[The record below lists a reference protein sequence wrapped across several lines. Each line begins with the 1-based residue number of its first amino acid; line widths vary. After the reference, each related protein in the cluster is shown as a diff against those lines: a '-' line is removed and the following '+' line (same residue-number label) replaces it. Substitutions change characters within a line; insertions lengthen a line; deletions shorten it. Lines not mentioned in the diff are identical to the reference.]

1 MKKIAILIV
10 FLIAVGTA
18 IFFIYTQFYDADSS
32 VNNDKASPSQVDTK
46 VDTVSQKDTFEYFL
60 SGIGELTLPQLKS
73 RFTAFNSS
81 RSPEERIDE
90 RLFEQYIKYKQYL
103 QGIDGSAEQFDLG
116 LSDLQDIDSQLKDA
130 QGLFFTSEEQDVLF
144 AEDNHLR
151 EIMIKQLTLQEQ
163 VGSDEEFD
171 VLWEQELS
179 NMSEEAQETYRN
191 GNLLKS
197 LYEADKLAEQARELK
212 QEALVGAEIS
222 QRLNTL
228 KKQQR
233 DFNSDVSLY
242 MEARNIIL
250 FDKSLDEEGKLAAV
264 DELRQFRFS
273 SSEQKRVKGLEV
285 IYDNKK

>member
-1 MKKIAILIV
+1 MKKIAVLIV

-18 IFFIYTQFYDADSS
+18 IFFIFTHFYSADTS

-73 RFTAFNSS
+73 RFTVFNTS

-130 QGLFFTSEEQDVLF
+130 QALFFTNEEQDVLF
-144 AEDNHLR
+144 AEDSHLR
-151 EIMIKQLTLQEQ
+151 EIMIKRLTLQEQ

-179 NMSEEAQETYRN
+179 NMSEAAQETYRN

-197 LYEADKLAEQARELK
+197 LYEADKLAEQERVLK

-233 DFNSDVSLY
+233 DFNSDVLLY

-273 SSEQKRVKGLEV
+273 SSEQKRVKGLEI